1 MDRLVHAIHFA
12 AEKHSNQRR
21 KNALKS
27 PYINHPIKVM
37 YQLTACGIS
46 DVPTLMAAVLHDT
59 IEDTATSY
67 EEIAGFFGERVAQI
81 VSECTNDK
89 SMSKIDRKRFQI
101 SHTSSISTEA
111 KLVKLADKL
120 SNLQGIIADPPL
132 SWSLEVIRGYAYWCY
147 AVCAQIGNVN
157 ENLND
162 RLLATFEALGVK
174 DPENTLDTELEK
186 YYAQLIDA
194 AGQTL
199 RIRSDPP
206 DPNMPGLRPFI

>member
-1 MDRLVHAIHFA
+1 MDRLSHAIHFA

-21 KNALKS
+21 KNALNS
-27 PYINHPIKVM
+27 PYINHPIEVM

-59 IEDTATSY
+59 LEDTATSY
-67 EEIAGFFGERVAQI
+67 EEIAEFFGESVAQI
-81 VSECTNDK
+81 VSECTDDK
-89 SMSKIDRKRFQI
+89 SLSKIGKKQFQI
-101 SHTSSISTEA
+101 SHASSISTEA

-120 SNLQGIIADPPL
+120 SNLKGLINDPPL
-132 SWSLEVIRGYAYWCY
+132 SWSPEVIRGYAYWCY

-157 ENLND
+157 DGLND
-162 RLLATFEALGVK
+162 RLLATFDALGVK

-186 YYAQLIDA
+186 YYALLIDE

-199 RIRSDPP
+199 RIRSEPP
-206 DPNMPGLRPFI
+206 DLMMHLKPFI